1 MSSDEPT
8 IGTTNPRRRILW
20 LVVGHVMVG
29 PMIAFVTCLAGWYP
43 TVWRAAFIG
52 VLFSQTSLLGI
63 WVSLGASSWWRK
75 LIGVVVGVSYLGLL
89 LEFDPVDLDLETYTV
104 VVLPTTCVVM
114 PLLVVRFFRIALRLD
129 SSPAGS
135 MGRIQFS
142 IRHLMILTL
151 AVACLLA
158 IGQSVER
165 FAIRLDETLF
175 GAALNQLDELVY
187 EWLLPAVLGVLG
199 VLPLWFVLATKQPV
213 VFSVGL
219 VFVGACAGYPVG
231 RFYGDPKII
240 AMAVTATEMMAVVV
254 SLLVVR
260 SCGYRLVR
268 LPARR
273 ISVAPD
279 RQDRSGSE
287 EKTA

>member
-1 MSSDEPT
+1 MSSTEPT
-8 IGTTNPRRRILW
+8 LPPMNPRRRILW
-20 LVVGHVMVG
+20 LVVAHIVAGLTG
-29 PMIAFVTCLAGWYP
+29 AIAAYFSSPDFL
-43 TVWRAAFIG
+43 RAAFVGI
-52 VLFSQTSLLGI
+52 VFSQTSLLGI
-63 WVSLGASSWWRK
+63 WGGLGTNPWWSR

-89 LEFDPVDLDLETYTV
+89 LEFDPFGLDLETYTV

-129 SSPAGS
+129 SSPVVS

-142 IRHLMILTL
+142 IRHLMVLTL

-158 IGQSVER
+158 IGHSVER
-165 FAIRLDETLF
+165 FAIRIDETPD
-175 GAALNQLDELVY
+175 GVVWNQLDELVY
-187 EWLLPAVLGVLG
+187 EWLWPAVLGVLG

-231 RFYGDPKII
+231 RFYGDSKIL
-240 AMAVTATEMMAVVV
+240 AMAVTVTEMMAVVV

-273 ISVAPD
+273 VSVVPD

-287 EKTA
+287 ENSA